1 MANHALVLPELD
13 HRVQTREEPRFLHEV
28 TNEPAWKTVAGNI
41 RALLFPS
48 KLPPLVLT
56 SKPIAVVDPM
66 AEKRGGASSVISVV
80 LHVAIIATIL
90 WAFVAAKKV
99 MPRPVER
106 VTRIDVPVYMPIA
119 PIKGPVMGG
128 GGGGGSH
135 DIIQTPKGRLPQIEE
150 KPIAAPMV
158 IENNHPKME
167 AAPAINMPK
176 DIQVVNNNLPNLGDP
191 RTSVVGAPSNGI
203 GSAGGMGIGSGGG
216 IGSGKSNG
224 FGSGSG
230 GGYGGG
236 LYHVGGAV
244 SAPQLVFAPDPE
256 FTDEARRVKYE
267 GTCVVSLVVDAQG
280 NTQRIQVL
288 RHLGMGLDEKAVE
301 AVRHYRFRPAT
312 MQGKA
317 VPVEMDVEVTFH
329 IS

>member
-1 MANHALVLPELD
+1 MSNHALVLPELD
-13 HRVQTREEPRFLHEV
+13 QRVQRKELRLLQENIDEA
-28 TNEPAWKTVAGNI
+28 AWKTIAGNI

-66 AEKRGGASSVISVV
+66 EEKRGRASSIISIV
-80 LHVAIIATIL
+80 LHVAMIAAIL
-90 WAFVAAKKV
+90 WAFLAVKKV
-99 MPRPVER
+99 VPMPVQK
-106 VTRIDVPVYMPIA
+106 VTRIDIPAYMPIA
-119 PIKGPVMGG
+119 PKGPAMGG

-135 DIIQTPKGRLPQIEE
+135 DIIQTPKGRLPQIQE
-150 KPIAAPMV
+150 KPVAAPMV
-158 IENNHPKME
+158 IENNHPKMT

-176 DIQVVNNNLPNLGDP
+176 EIQIANNNLPNLGDP

-224 FGSGSG
+224 FGSGG
-230 GGYGGG
+230 AGGYGGG

-244 SAPQLVFAPDPE
+244 SAPQLVSAPDPE
-256 FTDEARRVKYE
+256 FTDEARRVNY
-267 GTCVVSLVVDAQG
+267 GGVCVVSLIVDAQG
-280 NTQRIQVL
+280 NTQRIQVV

-301 AVRHYRFRPAT
+301 AVRHYHFKPAIL
-312 MQGKA
+312 GGRA

-329 IS
+329 LS

>member
-1 MANHALVLPELD
+1 MSNHALVLPELD
-13 HRVQTREEPRFLHEV
+13 QRVQRKELRLLQENIDES
-28 TNEPAWKTVAGNI
+28 AWKTIAGNI

-66 AEKRGGASSVISVV
+66 AEKRGRASSIISIV
-80 LHVAIIATIL
+80 LHVAMISAIL
-90 WAFVAAKKV
+90 WAFLAVKKV
-99 MPRPVER
+99 VPMPTQR
-106 VTRIDVPVYMPIA
+106 VTRIDIPAYMPIA
-119 PIKGPVMGG
+119 PPKGPAMGG

-135 DIIQTPKGRLPQIEE
+135 DIIQTPKGRLPQVQAQ
-150 KPIAAPMV
+150 PVAAPMV
-158 IENNHPKME
+158 IENNHPKMT

-176 DIQVVNNNLPNLGDP
+176 EIQVASNLPNLGDP
-191 RTSVVGAPSNGI
+191 KTSVVGAPSNGI

-244 SAPQLVFAPDPE
+244 SAPQLVSAPDPE
-256 FTDEARRVKYE
+256 FTDEARRVNY
-267 GTCVVSLVVDAQG
+267 GGVCVVSLIVDAQG
-280 NTQRIQVL
+280 NTQRIQVVK
-288 RHLGMGLDEKAVE
+288 HLGMGLDEKAVE
-301 AVRHYRFRPAT
+301 AVRRYHFKPAILG
-312 MQGKA
+312 GKA

>member
-1 MANHALVLPELD
+1 MSNHALVLPELD
-13 HRVQTREEPRFLHEV
+13 QRVQRKELRLLQENIDEA
-28 TNEPAWKTVAGNI
+28 AWKTIAGNI

-66 AEKRGGASSVISVV
+66 AEKRGRASSFISIV
-80 LHVAIIATIL
+80 LHVAMIAAIL
-90 WAFVAAKKV
+90 WAFLAVKKV
-99 MPRPVER
+99 VPMPTQK
-106 VTRIDVPVYMPIA
+106 VTRIDIPAYMPIA
-119 PIKGPVMGG
+119 PKGPAMGG

-135 DIIQTPKGRLPQIEE
+135 DIIQTPKGRLPQIQE
-150 KPIAAPMV
+150 KPVAAPMV
-158 IENNHPKME
+158 IENNHPKMT

-176 DIQVVNNNLPNLGDP
+176 EIQIANNNLPNLGDP

-224 FGSGSG
+224 FGSGAA

-244 SAPQLVFAPDPE
+244 SAPQLVSAPDPE
-256 FTDEARRVKYE
+256 FTDEARRVNY
-267 GTCVVSLVVDAQG
+267 GGVCVVSLIVDAQG
-280 NTQRIQVL
+280 NTQRIQVV

-301 AVRHYRFRPAT
+301 AVRHYHFKPAILG
-312 MQGKA
+312 GKA